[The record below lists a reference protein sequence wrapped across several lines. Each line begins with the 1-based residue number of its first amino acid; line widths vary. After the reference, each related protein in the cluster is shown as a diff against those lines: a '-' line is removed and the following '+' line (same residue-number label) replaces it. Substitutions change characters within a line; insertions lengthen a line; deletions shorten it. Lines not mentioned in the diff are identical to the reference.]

1 MKQQFILKLC
11 FVIDYISLIYVNNHS
26 LLNYILG
33 PLVILG
39 PFNSITHVWQGSKH
53 PFGKCS
59 QIRIMRLTYKE
70 FFLISKVNLG
80 MKRSV
85 NILSEK
91 H

>member
-1 MKQQFILKLC
+1 M
-11 FVIDYISLIYVNNHS
+11 Y
-26 LLNYILG
+26 
-33 PLVILG
+33 
-39 PFNSITHVWQGSKH
+39 VWQGSKH

-70 FFLISKVNLG
+70 SFLKSKVNLG
-80 MKRSV
+80 MEKSV